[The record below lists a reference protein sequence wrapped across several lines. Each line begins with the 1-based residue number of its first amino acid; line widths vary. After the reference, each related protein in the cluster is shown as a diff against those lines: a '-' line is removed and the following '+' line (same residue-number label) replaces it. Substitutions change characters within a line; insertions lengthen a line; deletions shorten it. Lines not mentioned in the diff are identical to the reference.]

1 MPGSDLSS
9 GGNTSRG
16 FHRSSNEKYRSSE
29 VIHDWQEQ
37 RSEIDSSQPIVN
49 NFAGRAALGFGWP
62 VVCILVYPYVR
73 FPASA
78 GQAC

>member
-1 MPGSDLSS
+1 MWNGP
-9 GGNTSRG
+9 TTQ
-16 FHRSSNEKYRSSE
+16 YRSSE